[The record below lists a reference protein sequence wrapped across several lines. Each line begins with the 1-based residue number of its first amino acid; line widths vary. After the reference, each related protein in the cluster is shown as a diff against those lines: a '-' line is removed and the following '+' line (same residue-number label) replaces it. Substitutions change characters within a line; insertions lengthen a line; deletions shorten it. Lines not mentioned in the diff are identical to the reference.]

1 MLQIIVPIIP
11 EGWDEEKEEFVDPVV
26 QTLEL
31 EHSLVSLSKWESKW
45 CKNFISNND
54 KTHEEVLD
62 YIRCMTLTPN
72 VHPDIY
78 KLLTKDNV
86 DDINAYINA
95 PMTATTFSNVGRG
108 KPNREVITAEV
119 IYYWMTA
126 LQIPLDCDKW
136 HLNKLIT
143 LIRVSSIKNQP
154 SKKRSGSEIV
164 RRNDAINEQRLKQL
178 NTKG

>member
-1 MLQIIVPIIP
+1 MLQIIVPITP
-11 EGWDEEKEEFVDPVV
+11 EGWDEEKEEFVDPIV

-45 CKNFISNND
+45 CKSFISNKD
-54 KTHEEVLD
+54 KTNEEVLD

-86 DDINAYINA
+86 EEINAYINA
-95 PMTATTFSNVGRG
+95 PMTATTFSNVGGG
-108 KPNREVITAEV
+108 KANREVITSEV
-119 IYYWMTA
+119 IYQWMTA
-126 LQIPLDCDKW
+126 LQIPFECQDW
-136 HLNKLIT
+136 HLNRLIT

-154 SKKRSGSEIV
+154 PKKMSKSEIM
-164 RRNDAINEQRLKQL
+164 RRNNALNEARKQQL
-178 NTKG
+178 HTKG